1 MAQAKVHPLR
11 GRIGGLGPAAARGLR
26 RTVLGQTA
34 QARVRLHRV
43 TAELTALT
51 SRNRARAHRATATI
65 GRRTQMA
72 VAQMAVGAPM
82 SRLRVRA
89 AAGHPMHLPTPRPRV
104 DTPRRVAV
112 TLLLH
117 TQHLRARTR
126 RPAAVIRRPAVAM
139 AAVAEEVTT
148 VVVAEAGAGR
158 TVTPAGGGRPPGGTS
173 PGEDV

>member
-11 GRIGGLGPAAARGLR
+11 ARIVRLGPAPARGLR

-82 SRLRVRA
+82 SRLPLRA
-89 AAGHPMHLPTPRPRV
+89 AAGHPLHLHP
-104 DTPRRVAV
+104 PRRLLD
-112 TLLLH
+112 TLRRSRGTPLLH
-117 TQHLRARTR
+117 T
-126 RPAAVIRRPAVAM
+126 
-139 AAVAEEVTT
+139 
-148 VVVAEAGAGR
+148 
-158 TVTPAGGGRPPGGTS
+158 
-173 PGEDV
+173 

>member
-11 GRIGGLGPAAARGLR
+11 ARIVRLGPAPARGLR

-72 VAQMAVGAPM
+72 VAQMAVGGPM
-82 SRLRVRA
+82 SRLPVLA
-89 AAGHPMHLPTPRPRV
+89 AARHPMQLPTPRHPA
-104 DTPRRVAV
+104 DTS
-112 TLLLH
+112 LLV
-117 TQHLRARTR
+117 ARTLAL
-126 RPAAVIRRPAVAM
+126 PAQH
-139 AAVAEEVTT
+139 
-148 VVVAEAGAGR
+148 
-158 TVTPAGGGRPPGGTS
+158 
-173 PGEDV
+173 